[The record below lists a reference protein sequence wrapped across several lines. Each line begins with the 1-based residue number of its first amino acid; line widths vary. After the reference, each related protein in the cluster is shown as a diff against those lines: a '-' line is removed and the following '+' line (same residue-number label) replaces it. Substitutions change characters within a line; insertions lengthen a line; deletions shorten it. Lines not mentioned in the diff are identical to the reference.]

1 MNIPTTPTTPTTSA
15 PKIVTVADT
24 HLIFEYSIS
33 AWTATKR
40 DKKVTDEVTRSKN
53 AKAGATSVN
62 KHLFAN
68 EPMLNAIKT
77 KENLIRKHF
86 TDNLT
91 PFGRGAYFVPSV
103 RMMDMKRNVL
113 DRFEKEFYSLVD
125 AFVDAYPQLVGS
137 AALNDKMGDMF
148 NIEDYPKP
156 SRIREKFSFTYAF
169 FPVPMNDFR
178 VAPSVEAAAEME
190 KYYKAETDRR
200 LEAAMRDAWG
210 KLHDCLVW
218 ASNTLTDRDDGGHK
232 RIFDSSVEK
241 FMGLTTLL
249 SDFNLTGDHKLEAKR
264 QQLESLFS
272 GRTASALAVE
282 LRESPSAR
290 SDMKSKVDSMLSS
303 LDFDL

>member
-1 MNIPTTPTTPTTSA
+1 MNA
-15 PKIVTVADT
+15 PKLITVADT

-53 AKAGATSVN
+53 AKQGSTSVN
-62 KHLFAN
+62 KHLFGDD
-68 EPMLNAIKT
+68 PMLRAIKT

-103 RMMDMKRNVL
+103 RMLDMKRNVL
-113 DRFEKEFYSLVD
+113 DKFEREFNALVD
-125 AFVDAYPQLVGS
+125 VFIDAYPGLVGS

-178 VAPSVEAAAEME
+178 VAPSVEAAVELE

-210 KLHDCLVW
+210 KLHDALVW
-218 ASNTLTDRDDGGHK
+218 ASTTLTDKDDGGHK

-241 FMGLTTLL
+241 FMNLTTLL
-249 SDFNLTGDHKLEAKR
+249 SDFNLTGDQKLEAQR
-264 QQLESLFS
+264 QKLEGIFA
-272 GRTASALAVE
+272 GRTAPALAEE
-282 LRESPSAR
+282 LRESPGAR
-290 SDMKSKVDSMLSS
+290 TSLKDKVDAMLSS
-303 LDFDL
+303 LDFDI